1 MSDIF
6 YTYAYLRKGNR
17 TPYYIGKGR
26 GKRAYDSTHNVKVPD
41 DKDRIIFLKQNL
53 TEEEAFNHEKYM
65 IAVLGRKDLGTG
77 ILRNMSDGGEGHSN
91 PSPEARR
98 KNAESSRLQY
108 QMGIGIGGLTDEER
122 KKYQAMA
129 VQARL
134 DSEWL
139 KDNPEYN
146 GGSLGRTPEQHSAD
160 SAKAMESGCAKYW
173 KSMTEE
179 ERYEKRLKQ
188 GKKAGAKIK
197 ELGLGICGLTKEQRS
212 ANTKALF
219 KGEGGEERRKFYRQQ
234 HREHYKNGTGAFAPG
249 VREKIVATR
258 YKNAKGFREF
268 CVKSPEGKI
277 YKGKG
282 AKPFAREHGLPTTSF
297 NDLLRSRIDILHG
310 WTRVEETEQNSSVDL
325 MKFFE

>member
-1 MSDIF
+1 MEDNTF
-6 YTYAYLRKGNR
+6 YTYSYLRKSDG
-17 TPYYIGKGR
+17 TPYYVGKGR
-26 GKRAYDSTHNVKVPD
+26 GKRVYDSSHNVKVPD

-91 PSPEARR
+91 PSPESRR

-108 QMGIGIGGLTDEER
+108 QMGVGIGGLTDEER
-122 KKYQAMA
+122 KKYQSMA

-134 DSEWL
+134 DSQWL

-160 SAKAMESGCAKYW
+160 SAKAIKNGCAKYW

-188 GKKAGAKIK
+188 GKKAGAKVK
-197 ELGLGICGLTKEQRS
+197 ELKLGICGLS
-212 ANTKALF
+212 F
-219 KGEGGEERRKFYRQQ
+219 EERSKNSKKKFENPNLVEKYREQGKKQ
-234 HREHYKNGTGAFAPG
+234 YAEGKGIANPE
-249 VREKIVATR
+249 VREKCRLAMLEKTC
-258 YKNAKGFREF
+258 KEF
-268 CVKSPEGKI
+268 HVRSPEGKI
-277 YKGKG
+277 YKGRG
-282 AKPFAREHGLPTTSF
+282 RKPFAREHGLPETSF
-297 NDLLRSRIDILHG
+297 NNLIRGLNDNCRG
-310 WTRVEETEQNSSVDL
+310 WTRVDD
-325 MKFFE
+325 

>member
-1 MSDIF
+1 MNDIF
-6 YTYAYLRKGNR
+6 YTYAYLRKDDR
-17 TPYYIGKGR
+17 TPYYIGKGC
-26 GKRAYDSTHNVKVPD
+26 GKRAYDSSHNVKVPD
-41 DKDRIIFLKQNL
+41 DKDRIIFLKQSL

-91 PSPEARR
+91 PSPESRR

-108 QMGIGIGGLTDEER
+108 QMGVGIGGLTDEER
-122 KKYQAMA
+122 KKYQSMA

-134 DSEWL
+134 DSQWL

-160 SAKAMESGCAKYW
+160 SAKAIQSGCAKYW

-188 GKKAGAKIK
+188 GKKAGAKNK
-197 ELGLGICGLTKEQRS
+197 ELGLGICGLS
-212 ANTKALF
+212 F
-219 KGEGGEERRKFYRQQ
+219 EERSKISKKKFEDPNVVEKYREQGKKQ
-234 HREHYKNGTGAFAPG
+234 YAEGKGIGDPD
-249 VREKIVATR
+249 VREKTR
-258 YKNAKGFREF
+258 LINLERTSKEF
-268 CVKSPEGKI
+268 HVRSPEGKI

-282 AKPFAREHGLPTTSF
+282 RKPFAREHGLPTTSF
-297 NDLLRSRIDILHG
+297 NDLLRGRRDSLQG
-310 WTRVEETEQNSSVDL
+310 WTRVEETE
-325 MKFFE
+325 

>member
-1 MSDIF
+1 MIY
-6 YTYAYLRKGNR
+6 YTYAYLRKGDR
-17 TPYYIGKGR
+17 TPYYVGKGH

-129 VQARL
+129 GQARL

-160 SAKAMESGCAKYW
+160 SAKAIESGCAKYW

-197 ELGLGICGLTKEQRS
+197 ELGLGICGLS
-212 ANTKALF
+212 F
-219 KGEGGEERRKFYRQQ
+219 EERSKHSKKKFEDPNVVEKYRERGKKQYA
-234 HREHYKNGTGAFAPG
+234 EGKGIASPEA
-249 VREKIVATR
+249 REKCRLSMLERTC
-258 YKNAKGFREF
+258 KEF
-268 CVKSPEGKI
+268 HVRSPDGKI

-282 AKPFAREHGLPTTSF
+282 RKPFAREHGLPPTSF
-297 NDLLRSRIDILHG
+297 NDLLRGRKDNCRG
-310 WTRVEETEQNSSVDL
+310 WTRVEAL
-325 MKFFE
+325 

>member
-1 MSDIF
+1 MNDIF
-6 YTYAYLRKGNR
+6 YTYAYLRKDDR
-17 TPYYIGKGR
+17 TPYYVGKGC
-26 GKRAYDSTHNVKVPD
+26 GKRAYESSHNVKVPD
-41 DKDRIIFLKQNL
+41 DNDRIIFLKQNL

-91 PSPEARR
+91 PSPESRR

-108 QMGIGIGGLTDEER
+108 QMGVGIGGLTDEER
-122 KKYQAMA
+122 KKYQSMA

-134 DSEWL
+134 DSQWL

-160 SAKAMESGCAKYW
+160 SAKAIQSGCAKYW

-188 GKKAGAKIK
+188 GKKAGAKVK
-197 ELGLGICGLTKEQRS
+197 ELKLGICGLS
-212 ANTKALF
+212 F
-219 KGEGGEERRKFYRQQ
+219 EERSKNSKKKFEDPNVVEKYREQGKKQ
-234 HREHYKNGTGAFAPG
+234 YAEGKGIASLEARERSRLTNLERTCKEFH
-249 VREKIVATR
+249 VR
-258 YKNAKGFREF
+258 
-268 CVKSPEGKI
+268 SPEGKI

-282 AKPFAREHGLPTTSF
+282 IKPFAREHGLPTTSF
-297 NDLLRSRIDILHG
+297 NHLVRGLKDNCRG
-310 WTRVEETEQNSSVDL
+310 WTRVDD
-325 MKFFE
+325 

>member
-1 MSDIF
+1 MGNIF
-6 YTYAYLRKGNR
+6 YTYAYLRKGDR

-26 GKRAYDSTHNVKVPD
+26 GKRAYDSSHNVKVPD

-108 QMGIGIGGLTDEER
+108 QMGIGIGGFSNEER
-122 KKYQAMA
+122 KEYALMA
-129 VQARL
+129 ARARL
-134 DSEWL
+134 DGQWL

-146 GGSLGRTPEQHSAD
+146 GGSLGRTSEQHSAD
-160 SAKAMESGCAKYW
+160 SAKAIKSGCAKYW

-179 ERYEKRLKQ
+179 ERYEKRSKQ
-188 GKKAGAKIK
+188 GKKGGAKNK
-197 ELGLGICGLTKEQRS
+197 ELGLGICGLS
-212 ANTKALF
+212 F
-219 KGEGGEERRKFYRQQ
+219 EERSKISKKKFEDPNVVEKYRQQ
-234 HREHYKNGTGAFAPG
+234 GKKQYAEG
-249 VREKIVATR
+249 
-258 YKNAKGFREF
+258 KGFFSPEAKERSRLTNLERTCKEF
-268 CVKSPEGKI
+268 HVRSPEGKI

-282 AKPFAREHGLPTTSF
+282 RKPFAREHGLPETSF
-297 NDLLRSRIDILHG
+297 NNLIRGLNDNCRG

-325 MKFFE
+325 MQFFE

>member
-1 MSDIF
+1 MSYF
-6 YTYAYLRKGNR
+6 YTYAYLRKGDR
-17 TPYYIGKGR
+17 TPYYIGKGQ
-26 GKRAYDSTHNVKVPD
+26 GKRAYDSKHNVKVPD

-98 KNAESSRLQY
+98 KNAESSRLQW
-108 QMGIGIGGLTDEER
+108 QMGIGLGGLTYEER
-122 KKYQAMA
+122 KKNQALA
-129 VQARL
+129 IQSRL
-134 DSEWL
+134 AGEWL

-160 SAKAMESGCAKYW
+160 SAKAIESGCVKYW

-179 ERYEKRLKQ
+179 ERYSLRSDMW
-188 GKKAGAKIK
+188 KKGGAKNK
-197 ELGLGICGLTKEQRS
+197 EFGLGICGLTKEQRS

-219 KGEGGEERRKFYRQQ
+219 EGEGGEERRKVYRQQ
-234 HREHYKNGTGAFAPG
+234 QSEHHKNGTGAFAPG
-249 VREKIVATR
+249 VREKLVATR

-297 NDLLRSRIDILHG
+297 NNLLRGRIDILRG
-310 WTRVEETEQNSSVDL
+310 WTIV
-325 MKFFE
+325 K

>member
-1 MSDIF
+1 MNNNF
-6 YTYAYLRKGNR
+6 YTYAYLREDG
-17 TPYYIGKGR
+17 TPYYVGKGH

-77 ILRNMSDGGEGHSN
+77 ILRNMTDGGEGHSN

-98 KNAESSRLQY
+98 KNAESSRLRY
-108 QMGIGIGGLTDEER
+108 QMGVGIGGLTDEER

-160 SAKAMESGCAKYW
+160 SAKAIESGCAKYW

-179 ERYEKRLKQ
+179 ERYSLRSDL
-188 GKKAGAKIK
+188 GKKGGAKNK
-197 ELGLGICGLTKEQRS
+197 EFGLGVCGLS
-212 ANTKALF
+212 F
-219 KGEGGEERRKFYRQQ
+219 EERSKHSKKRFEDPNVVEKYRQQ
-234 HREHYKNGTGAFAPG
+234 HLEHYKNGTGAFAPG
-249 VREKIVATR
+249 VREKLVATR

-297 NDLLRSRIDILHG
+297 NDLLRGKKDNCRG
-310 WTRVEETEQNSSVDL
+310 WTRGNAL
-325 MKFFE
+325 

>member
-6 YTYAYLRKGNR
+6 YTYAYLRKSDR
-17 TPYYIGKGR
+17 TPYYVGKGK
-26 GKRAYDSTHNVKVPD
+26 GKRAYDRQGHRVKVPD

-77 ILRNMSDGGEGHSN
+77 ILRNMSDGGEGPSN
-91 PSPEARR
+91 PSPESRR
-98 KNAESSRLQY
+98 KNSERNRKAYEE
-108 QMGIGIGGLTDEER
+108 GTNPLTKFTHEER
-122 KKYQAMA
+122 KKYQSMGA
-129 VQARL
+129 QARL
-134 DSEWL
+134 DSQWL
-139 KDNPEYN
+139 KDNPEYD

-188 GKKAGAKIK
+188 GKKAGAKVK
-197 ELGLGICGLTKEQRS
+197 ELKLGVCGLS
-212 ANTKALF
+212 F
-219 KGEGGEERRKFYRQQ
+219 EERSKISKKKFEDPNVVEKYRQQ
-234 HREHYKNGTGAFAPG
+234 HLEHYKNGTGAFAPE
-249 VREKIVATR
+249 VRGKIVATR
-258 YKNAKGFREF
+258 YKNAKGFKEF

-297 NDLLRSRIDILHG
+297 NNLLRGGTDSCRG

>member
-1 MSDIF
+1 MEDNTF
-6 YTYAYLRKGNR
+6 YTYSYLRKSDG
-17 TPYYIGKGR
+17 TPYYVGKGR
-26 GKRAYDSTHNVKVPD
+26 GKRVYDSSHNVKVPD

-91 PSPEARR
+91 PSPESRR

-108 QMGIGIGGLTDEER
+108 QMGVGIGGLTDEER
-122 KKYQAMA
+122 KKYQSMA

-134 DSEWL
+134 DSQWL

-160 SAKAMESGCAKYW
+160 SAKAIKNGCAKYW

-188 GKKAGAKIK
+188 GKKAGAKVK
-197 ELGLGICGLTKEQRS
+197 ELKLGICGLS
-212 ANTKALF
+212 F
-219 KGEGGEERRKFYRQQ
+219 EERSKNSKKKFENPNLVEKYREQGKKQ
-234 HREHYKNGTGAFAPG
+234 YAEGKGIANPE
-249 VREKIVATR
+249 VREKCRLAMLEKTC
-258 YKNAKGFREF
+258 KEF
-268 CVKSPEGKI
+268 HVRSPEGKI

-282 AKPFAREHGLPTTSF
+282 RKPFAREHGLPETSF
-297 NDLLRSRIDILHG
+297 NNLIRGLNDNCRG
-310 WTRVEETEQNSSVDL
+310 WTRVDD
-325 MKFFE
+325 

>member
-1 MSDIF
+1 MSYF
-6 YTYAYLRKGNR
+6 YTYAYLRKGDR
-17 TPYYIGKGR
+17 TPYYIGKGQ
-26 GKRAYDSTHNVKVPD
+26 GKRAYDSKHNVKVPD

-77 ILRNMSDGGEGHSN
+77 ILRNLSDGGEGHSN

-98 KNAESSRLQY
+98 KNAESSRLQW
-108 QMGIGIGGLTDEER
+108 QMGIGLGGLTYEER
-122 KKYQAMA
+122 KKNQALA
-129 VQARL
+129 IQSRL
-134 DSEWL
+134 NGEWL

-160 SAKAMESGCAKYW
+160 SAKAIESGCVKYW

-179 ERYEKRLKQ
+179 ERYSLRSDM
-188 GKKAGAKIK
+188 GKKGGAKNK
-197 ELGLGICGLTKEQRS
+197 EFGLGICGLTKEQRS

-219 KGEGGEERRKFYRQQ
+219 EGEGGEERRKVYRQQ
-234 HREHYKNGTGAFAPG
+234 QNEHHKNGTGAFAPG
-249 VREKIVATR
+249 VREKLVATR

-297 NDLLRSRIDILHG
+297 NNLLRGRIDILRG
-310 WTRVEETEQNSSVDL
+310 WTIV
-325 MKFFE
+325 K

>member
-1 MSDIF
+1 MNNIF
-6 YTYAYLRKGNR
+6 YTYAYLRKDDR
-17 TPYYIGKGR
+17 TPYYIGKGC
-26 GKRAYDSTHNVKVPD
+26 GKRAYDSSHNVKVPD

-108 QMGIGIGGLTDEER
+108 QMGVGIGGLTEEQEKKR
-122 KKYQAMA
+122 KENAIKGKA
-129 VQARL
+129 
-134 DSEWL
+134 EWNKL
-139 KDNPEYN
+139 HPEYN

-160 SAKAMESGCAKYW
+160 SAKAIESGCAKYW
-173 KSMTEE
+173 KSMTKE

-188 GKKAGAKIK
+188 GKKAGKK
-197 ELGLGICGLTKEQRS
+197 VVELGLGIHAWS
-212 ANTKALF
+212 Y
-219 KGEGGEERRKFYRQQ
+219 EERSKNAKKKFEDPNVVEKYRQQ
-234 HREHYKNGTGAFAPG
+234 QREHHKNGTGAFAPG
-249 VREKIVATR
+249 VREKLVATR

-297 NDLLRSRIDILHG
+297 NNLLRGRIDILRG
-310 WTRVEETEQNSSVDL
+310 WTRVEETEQNSTVDL
-325 MKFFE
+325 MNFFE